1 MALFKIFKGNRDSL
15 NDMPMH
21 DGYAYFCMDD
31 GTFHIDCADTN
42 NVLSRKQINANEAEK
57 LMGYNVSTVLN
68 SDDTEIPTSNSV
80 IEYIIDSSDSV
91 LTASKTYTDEKIA
104 ADSDDLT
111 SRIEETLTEAK
122 AYTDTELAEFDFIK
136 VVDVLPSTGLPNR
149 IYLVP
154 KASADQA
161 DSPGG
166 NKYDFFDEYIWKS
179 TSSEGGI
186 WEWITTKQ
194 FEVDLTEY
202 VKLSKVE
209 ELILAR
215 SKKDHPV
222 NSIYITTTN
231 TNPNSIL
238 GFGTW
243 SLIAKDRMLIG
254 AGNKYSAGATGGAE
268 TVALST
274 TQVPKVEGRISM
286 HNGYTATNIHQVDG
300 CFSAG
305 ITNEKYILEGSGT
318 TGSTSVGQIRFSN
331 GGTGAAHNNMPPYF
345 GVYFWK
351 RTA

>member
-1 MALFKIFKGNRDSL
+1 MALFKVFKGNRDSL

-31 GTFHIDCADTN
+31 GTFHIDCVDTN

-80 IEYIIDSSDSV
+80 VEYIIDSSDSV
-91 LTASKTYTDEKIA
+91 LAASKTYTDEEIA
-104 ADSDDLT
+104 
-111 SRIEETLTEAK
+111 K
-122 AYTDTELAEFDFIK
+122 FDFIK
-136 VVDVLPSTGLPNR
+136 VVDALPSPGLPNR

-154 KASADQA
+154 KASEEQA
-161 DSPGG
+161 GSPGV
-166 NKYDFFDEYIWKS
+166 NKYDFFDEYIWKPNAS
-179 TSSEGGI
+179 GNDGV

-194 FEVDLTEY
+194 LEVDLT
-202 VKLSKVE
+202 S
-209 ELILAR
+209 
-215 SKKDHPV
+215 
-222 NSIYITTTN
+222 YITTTALNNAIIARSKLEHPVGSIYMSTVN
-231 TNPNSIL
+231 TNPSSIF

-243 SLIAKDRMLIG
+243 SLIKDRFLIG
-254 AGNKYSAGATGGAE
+254 AGNSYSAKGTGGAS
-268 TVALST
+268 TVTLTT

-286 HNGYTATNIHQVDG
+286 HNGYTATNVHQVDG

-318 TGSTSVGQIRFSN
+318 TGATSVGQIRFSN
-331 GGTGAAHNNMPPYF
+331 GGTGAAHDNMPPYLA
-345 GVYFWK
+345 VYMWQ